1 MIESYNF
8 SCQGESHKADDKPCQ
23 DASFSAVYDDGLA
36 IAIVCDG
43 HGGERYFRSD
53 VGSRMATEVSRD
65 SVKTFVENADKS
77 MFFGQPFT
85 AEEAITSEEVIKKQK
100 PVDKAFRQLFSS
112 IIYQWNQKIAEHA
125 ANTAV
130 SEWEQEHVPQKYLE
144 ELHTSETFEK
154 LYGCTLMV
162 YVQTPDYWFA
172 FHLGDGKCVSF
183 HQEGVLWQMPIPWD
197 ERCFLNKTT
206 SLCDSN
212 AINEFRYCYEG
223 DGKFP
228 MAVFLGSDGMD
239 DSFGEDPNLV
249 NFYIQVVKMLVTE
262 GKEATIKSIES
273 DLPQLSKIGSKDD
286 MSVAFIYNIDEL
298 KAHITEFIQYQIDI
312 IKDGI
317 HQIDDRI
324 KKLSEKFKIAGVSNF
339 SDEKSRIEVDYAHKD
354 IERANENRNILL
366 YKYDILMQQLSS
378 LQAEKVSI
386 L

>member
-1 MIESYNF
+1 MIDSYSF
-8 SCQGESHKADDKPCQ
+8 SCQGESHKADNKPCQ

-53 VGSRMATEVSRD
+53 VGSRMATEVICE
-65 SVKTFVENADKS
+65 SVKTFVENVDKT
-77 MFFGQPFT
+77 MFIGQPFI
-85 AEEAITSEEVIKKQK
+85 AQEAITSEEVIKKQT
-100 PVDKAFRQLFSS
+100 PIDKVFRQLFSS
-112 IIYQWNQKIAEHA
+112 IIYQWTQKIAEHA
-125 ANTAV
+125 ANSAV
-130 SEWEQEHVPQKYLE
+130 SECEQEHVCQKYLD
-144 ELHTSETFEK
+144 ELKTSETFEK

-183 HQEGVLWQMPIPWD
+183 HQEGDLWQMPIPWD

-262 GKEATIKSIES
+262 GREATIKSIES

-298 KAHITEFIQYQIDI
+298 KAHITDFIQYQIDI
-312 IKDGI
+312 VKDAI
-317 HQIDDRI
+317 HQTDERIRTLSDKLKSVGISILSDD
-324 KKLSEKFKIAGVSNF
+324 
-339 SDEKSRIEVDYAHKD
+339 KSRIEADYAQKD
-354 IERANENRNILL
+354 IERANENRNRLL
-366 YKYDILMQQLSS
+366 LKYDILMLQLSKE
-378 LQAEKVSI
+378 LCNQ
-386 L
+386 

>member
-53 VGSRMATEVSRD
+53 VGSRMATEVICD
-65 SVKTFVENADKS
+65 SVKTFVENVDKS
-77 MFFGQPFT
+77 MFIGQPFT

-144 ELHTSETFEK
+144 ELLTSETFEK

-172 FHLGDGKCVSF
+172 FHLGNGKCVSF

-262 GKEATIKSIES
+262 GRESTIKSIES

-286 MSVAFIYNIDEL
+286 MSVAFVYNLEEL
-298 KAHITEFIQYQIDI
+298 KSHIADFIQYQIDI
-312 IKDGI
+312 VLENI
-317 HQIDDRI
+317 HQIDKRI
-324 KKLSEKFKIAGVSNF
+324 ESLKGKLKTAGMAILP
-339 SDEKSRIEVDYAHKD
+339 DEKSRIEADYARQD
-354 IERANENRNILL
+354 LERANDNREKLL
-366 YKYDILMQQLSS
+366 IKYDLLDHQLSKEMVK
-378 LQAEKVSI
+378 LFR
-386 L
+386 

>member
-8 SCQGESHKADDKPCQ
+8 SCLGESHKADNKPCQ
-23 DASFSAVYDDGLA
+23 DASFSTVYDDGLA

-53 VGSRMATEVSRD
+53 VGSRMATEVIRD
-65 SVKTFVENADKS
+65 SVKTFVENVDKS
-77 MFFGQPFT
+77 MFVGQPFT

-112 IIYQWNQKIAEHA
+112 IIYQWNQKIADHA
-125 ANTAV
+125 DNTAV

-262 GKEATIKSIES
+262 GREATIKSIES

-286 MSVAFIYNIDEL
+286 MSVAFIYNIDKL
-298 KAHITEFIQYQIDI
+298 KAHITDFIQYQIDLV
-312 IKDGI
+312 KDAI
-317 HQIDDRI
+317 HQTDERI
-324 KKLSEKFKIAGVSNF
+324 RTLSRKLKTAEKSIL
-339 SDEKSRIEVDYAHKD
+339 SDEKTRIEADYARQD
-354 IERANENRNILL
+354 IAHANDNRIKLL
-366 YKYDILMQQLSS
+366 YKYDLLMQQLTKM
-378 LQAEKVSI
+378 LLV
-386 L
+386 

>member
-1 MIESYNF
+1 MIESYSF

-23 DASFSAVYDDGLA
+23 DASFSEVYEDGLA

-53 VGSRMATEVSRD
+53 VGSRMATEVIRD
-65 SVKTFVENADKS
+65 SVKTFVDNVDKS
-77 MFFGQPFT
+77 LFAGQPFT
-85 AEEAITSEEVIKKQK
+85 AEEAITSEEIVKKQN
-100 PVDKAFRQLFSS
+100 PIDKALRQLFSS

-125 ANTAV
+125 ANTEI
-130 SEWEQEHVPQKYLE
+130 SEWEQEHVPQKYLD
-144 ELHTSETFEK
+144 ELYTSETFEK

-172 FHLGDGKCVSF
+172 FHLGDGKCISF
-183 HQEGVLWQMPIPWD
+183 HQDGDLWRMPIPWD

-206 SLCDSN
+206 SLCDSD

-262 GKEATIKSIES
+262 GKDATIASIES
-273 DLPQLSKIGSKDD
+273 ELPQLSKIGSKDD

-298 KAHITEFIQYQIDI
+298 KAHITEFIQYQIEI
-312 IKDGI
+312 VKDSI
-317 HQIDDRI
+317 HQTDERI
-324 KKLSEKFKIAGVSNF
+324 NKLNEKLKSVSN
-339 SDEKSRIEVDYAHKD
+339 SDNEKSRIEADYARQS
-354 IERANENRNILL
+354 IARSSENRVKLL
-366 YKYDILMQQLSS
+366 IKYDLLEQQLSK
-378 LQAEKVSI
+378 AASI
-386 L
+386 VIV

>member
-8 SCQGESHKADDKPCQ
+8 SCQGESHKADNKPCQ
-23 DASFSAVYDDGLA
+23 DASFSTVYDDGLA

-53 VGSRMATEVSRD
+53 VGSRMATEVICD
-65 SVKTFVENADKS
+65 SVKTFVENVDKS
-77 MFFGQPFT
+77 MFVGQPFT

-125 ANTAV
+125 ANTEI
-130 SEWEQEHVPQKYLE
+130 SEWEQEHVPQKYLD

-172 FHLGDGKCVSF
+172 FHLGDGKCISF
-183 HQEGVLWQMPIPWD
+183 HQEGDLWQMPIPWD

-249 NFYIQVVKMLVTE
+249 NFYIQVVKMLVSE

-273 DLPQLSKIGSKDD
+273 DLPKLSKIGSKDD
-286 MSVAFIYNIDEL
+286 MSVAFVYNLDEL
-298 KAHITEFIQYQIDI
+298 KSYITNFIQYQIDI
-312 IKDGI
+312 VLENI
-317 HQIDDRI
+317 HQIDKRI
-324 KKLSEKFKIAGVSNF
+324 ECLKGKLKTAGMAILP
-339 SDEKSRIEVDYAHKD
+339 DEKSRIEADYARQD
-354 IERANENRNILL
+354 LERANDNREKLL
-366 YKYDILMQQLSS
+366 IKYDLLDRQLSK
-378 LQAEKVSI
+378 EVSKI
-386 L
+386 NE